1 MEKIK
6 DPMQII
12 ANHGSM
18 TSKECAQYFPEL
30 TPKVIDAKLRH
41 GFQIGRLGRRL
52 DETDSAR
59 RKRYVYFDVNGR
71 ASSLEPEYC
80 AVLRTLGKPVE
91 SVDGIY

>member
-1 MEKIK
+1 METIK
-6 DPMQII
+6 DPLQII

-18 TSKECAQYFPEL
+18 TSKERAEYFPEL

-80 AVLRTLGKPVE
+80 VVLRTLGKPVE